1 MLARAG
7 DRHRYESV
15 AREEYDAIR
24 AEVEAG
30 TYEYRVE
37 DGTFD
42 CADYEAWLTEIG
54 EPAEKLDPRKHVGAG
69 LMLEVID
76 GGLRTTVQDM
86 GRRGGQALGIPPSG
100 AQDGFALRIGNLL
113 VGNPPGGPL
122 LIRGDPGAAGLEMTL
137 GRLKL
142 RALRDHVLALTGADT
157 GRNRGRRGSAL
168 LDELRPARGPDARLR
183 ARAERRAGLPRGS
196 RRRRRAALPG
206 QPRHPCQRRLRR
218 AGRAPARVRTT
229 ACLWARRRQRR
240 RNSRGVGCGRTSFQ
254 ATRRPCRCARWRG
267 PRSITSPPTASRPST
282 PPTGSSTPRRT
293 GRECASSG
301 PELSFRPGRP
311 HYLIEDAGKDP
322 SNIVIDPGAPV
333 GTVQV
338 PSGVEPIV
346 LCVDSPSIGGY
357 ARIAIVIST
366 DMARIGQ
373 VRPFEETRFVRIS
386 HEEAVAVLAAQEEQ
400 IADPDTII

>member
-1 MLARAG
+1 
-7 DRHRYESV
+7 
-15 AREEYDAIR
+15 
-24 AEVEAG
+24 
-30 TYEYRVE
+30 
-37 DGTFD
+37 
-42 CADYEAWLTEIG
+42 
-54 EPAEKLDPRKHVGAG
+54 
-69 LMLEVID
+69 MLEVID

-100 AQDGFALRIGNLL
+100 AQDGFALRIANLL

-122 LIRGDPGAAGLEMTL
+122 VVRDDPGAAGLEMTL

-142 RALRDHVLALTGADT
+142 RALQDHVLALTGADT
-157 GRNRGRRGSAL
+157 GATVDGEAVPCWTSFV
-168 LDELRPARGPDARLR
+168 LREGQTLACGLAQSG
-183 ARAERRAGLPRGS
+183 ARAYLAVHGGIDVPLYRGS
-196 RRRRRAALPG
+196 RATHVSGGFGGLEGRPLEKGDRLPVGSATAAPAELA
-206 QPRHPCQRRLRR
+206 RRRLRPDLVP
-218 AGRAPARVRTT
+218 AYAPPMQVRTVAGPEEHHFTVESVEIFYAT
-229 ACLWARRRQRR
+229 AWKLNPKAD
-240 RNSRGVGCGRTSFQ
+240 
-254 ATRRPCRCARWRG
+254 
-267 PRSITSPPTASRPST
+267 
-282 PPTGSSTPRRT
+282 RT
-293 GRECASSG
+293 GMRFIG
-301 PELSFRPGRP
+301 PELSFKPGRP

-386 HEEAVAVLAAQEEQ
+386 HEDAVAVLGEQEAL
-400 IADPDTII
+400 IANPDIII